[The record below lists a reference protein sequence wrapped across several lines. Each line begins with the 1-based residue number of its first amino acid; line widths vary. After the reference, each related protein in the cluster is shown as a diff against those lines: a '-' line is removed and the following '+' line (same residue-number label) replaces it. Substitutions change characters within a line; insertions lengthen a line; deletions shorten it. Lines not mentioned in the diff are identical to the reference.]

1 MRRRASGSGAEDDDG
16 LAPSPTPKSTQT
28 NNADKSKGRDIP
40 MDTFD
45 EAQAGL
51 KEKPRRRSA
60 ETATTATTSSKFTA
74 WNSSRQSLDKTAL
87 GQIEADT
94 GETEAMAD
102 YHRKQHARLR
112 SPWSCS
118 PVTLSC
124 TAISL
129 LLLFVIVQSFLSRQ
143 LDPKG
148 CAMSYMAPAF
158 AKFTDFDTE
167 HTRFASKYS
176 LYLYREG
183 GIDTDTRVSSRGE
196 LWGGQ
201 TADFDR
207 SKGYPYFSSQETPV
221 ATSRYA
227 QWLQEQHT
235 TGTTYCSTTRLL

>member
-16 LAPSPTPKSTQT
+16 LLAPSSPKTSHS
-28 NNADKSKGRDIP
+28 NNAEKSRDRDIP

-45 EAQAGL
+45 EAQADL

-60 ETATTATTSSKFTA
+60 DTPTSASSSSKFTA
-74 WNSSRQSLDKTAL
+74 WDSSRQSLDKAAL

-94 GETEAMAD
+94 GETEAMVD
-102 YHRKQHARLR
+102 YHRKQRARLR

-167 HTRFASKYS
+167 HTRFATKYS

-183 GIDTDTRVSSRGE
+183 GIDTDTRVSTRTQAGVERG
-196 LWGGQ
+196 LICAG
-201 TADFDR
+201 
-207 SKGYPYFSSQETPV
+207 
-221 ATSRYA
+221 
-227 QWLQEQHT
+227 
-235 TGTTYCSTTRLL
+235 